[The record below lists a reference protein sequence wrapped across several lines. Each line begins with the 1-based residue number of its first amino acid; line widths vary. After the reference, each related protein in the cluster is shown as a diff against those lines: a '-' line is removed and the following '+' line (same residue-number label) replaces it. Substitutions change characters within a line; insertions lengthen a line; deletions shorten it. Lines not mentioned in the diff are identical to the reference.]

1 MDEESDM
8 SEIRSQSDSPPCAEN
23 CEKVITVF
31 ALGEREAIGGTDVR
45 QAHQVTRESGR
56 GGTLT
61 SWGLGRVCRKSVLG
75 GGCR

>member
-1 MDEESDM
+1 MV
-8 SEIRSQSDSPPCAEN
+8 SEFHYPRLTNYTFFFS
-23 CEKVITVF
+23 VTMLLTVF

-75 GGCR
+75 GGCQ